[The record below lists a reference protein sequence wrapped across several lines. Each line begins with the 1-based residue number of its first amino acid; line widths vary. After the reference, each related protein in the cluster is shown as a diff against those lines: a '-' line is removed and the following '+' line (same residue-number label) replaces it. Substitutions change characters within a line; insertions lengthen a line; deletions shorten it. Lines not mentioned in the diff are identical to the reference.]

1 MLRCAILSGSTGG
14 IGSETAR
21 VIRII
26 FKPVKWALLALKVS
40 GTLLPRHLDSSFVRA
55 SCVDGPRLARGHW
68 ACSAEVACSHVCGM
82 LVHSGWT
89 AGLDGVREPS
99 RWPPLGKRSLGV
111 QRRGRLQS
119 C

>member
-1 MLRCAILSGSTGG
+1 MKSRNAAPPAMLRCAILSGSTGG

-55 SCVDGPRLARGHW
+55 SFDHLVGGNKQFIRHCQPEHRGGLSVDDQL
-68 ACSAEVACSHVCGM
+68 E
-82 LVHSGWT
+82 L
-89 AGLDGVREPS
+89 
-99 RWPPLGKRSLGV
+99 
-111 QRRGRLQS
+111 GRLHDR
-119 C
+119 

>member
-1 MLRCAILSGSTGG
+1 LQGEIQTSSGHRRMTESDPQPTKAGLKSRNAAPPAMLRCAILSGSTGG

-55 SCVDGPRLARGHW
+55 SFNHLVGEREQLVWNLEAKRLRSLEVDG
-68 ACSAEVACSHVCGM
+68 
-82 LVHSGWT
+82 
-89 AGLDGVREPS
+89 
-99 RWPPLGKRSLGV
+99 
-111 QRRGRLQS
+111 
-119 C
+119 